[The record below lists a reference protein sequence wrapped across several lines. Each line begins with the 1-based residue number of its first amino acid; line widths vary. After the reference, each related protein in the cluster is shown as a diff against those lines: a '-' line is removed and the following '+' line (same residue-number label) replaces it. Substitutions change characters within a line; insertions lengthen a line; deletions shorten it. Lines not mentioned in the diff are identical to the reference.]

1 MDLGISGKSAIVC
14 GASSGIGRAVAFE
27 LGKEGARVLICSRH
41 EERIKEVALELK
53 SRIGEGEIVPF
64 KADVSKKEDVKALVG
79 KASDEFGGVD
89 ILFTNAA
96 GPRPGRFMEISDEDW
111 NNAFNMTLM
120 SVIYLSRECIP
131 IMKQRGGGSIVNN
144 VSISVKQPLPNL
156 VLSNSIRM
164 AVIGLAKTLSFEL
177 AQWGIRVNNVCP
189 AHTRTPRVES
199 LLSDTMNRE
208 GISREEALAR
218 LVEEIPLRRIG
229 EPEEVASLVAFLC
242 SERAKFITGST
253 LFVDGGSIRATL

>member
-64 KADVSKKEDVKALVG
+64 KAHVG

-144 VSISVKQPLPNL
+144 VSVSVKQPLPNL